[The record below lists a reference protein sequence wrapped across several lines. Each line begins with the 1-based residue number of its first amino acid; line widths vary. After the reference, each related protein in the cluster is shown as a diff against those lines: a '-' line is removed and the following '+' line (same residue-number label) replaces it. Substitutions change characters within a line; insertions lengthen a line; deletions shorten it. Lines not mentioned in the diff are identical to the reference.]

1 MMDDPPHNG
10 PAVARVSIRTL
21 LEIRRAVTTP
31 GDPSPEL
38 LAAIDHL
45 IAAARWNAEAL

>member
-1 MMDDPPHNG
+1 LLDDPPHNG

-21 LEIRRAVTTP
+21 LEIRRAFITP

-38 LAAIDHL
+38 LATIDHL
-45 IAAARWNAEAL
+45 IEAARWNAEAL